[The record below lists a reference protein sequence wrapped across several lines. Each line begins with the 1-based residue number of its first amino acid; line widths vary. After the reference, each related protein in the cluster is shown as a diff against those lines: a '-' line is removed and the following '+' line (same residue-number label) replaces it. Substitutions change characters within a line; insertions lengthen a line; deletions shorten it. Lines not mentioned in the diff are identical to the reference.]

1 MIFSIVIA
9 LVVALVVL
17 AIIINAVQQHKEK
30 VEAEKRNEVA
40 KYKAIIEDTEALL
53 MSIGN
58 IPVSN
63 QLVLV
68 LHQRVLDAV
77 KNMSELMP
85 DSTELK
91 NRVRDAQSR
100 VQSMDPNEK
109 VQSEE
114 SFQLPDDERAT
125 IALLQSIKKLRTALR
140 AEHSKGKV
148 DTHLFMS
155 EEKRLERLQLRIN
168 VESLMK
174 RGQSARQG
182 KMLGSARQ
190 YFEKALA
197 TITGQ
202 SSRDEYST
210 QRKAELEQILTEINE
225 ELKNSNARD
234 RLKKQAEE
242 KDDLDMLFQPK
253 KKW

>member
-85 DSTELK
+85 ESNELRQ
-91 NRVRDAQSR
+91 RVRDAQNR

-114 SFQLPDDERAT
+114 SFSLPDDERAT
-125 IALLQSIKKLRTALR
+125 IALLQSIKKLRAALR

-155 EEKRLERLQLRIN
+155 EDKRLDKLQLRIN

-174 RGQSARQG
+174 RGQAARQG

>member
-30 VEAEKRNEVA
+30 VEAEKRNEIA
-40 KYKAIIEDTEALL
+40 KYKTIIEDTEALL

-77 KNMSELMP
+77 KNMSELLP
-85 DSTELK
+85 ESTELRQ
-91 NRVRDAQSR
+91 RVRDAQNR

-114 SFQLPDDERAT
+114 SFSLPDDERAT
-125 IALLQSIKKLRTALR
+125 IALLQSIKKLRAALR

-155 EEKRLERLQLRIN
+155 EDKRLDKLQLRIN

-174 RGQSARQG
+174 RGQTARQG
-182 KMLGSARQ
+182 QMLGSARQ

-202 SSRDEYST
+202 SSRDEYT
-210 QRKAELEQILTEINE
+210 NQRKVELEQVLAEIND

>member
-17 AIIINAVQQHKEK
+17 AIVINAVQQHKEK
-30 VEAEKRNEVA
+30 VEAEKRNEIA
-40 KYKAIIEDTEALL
+40 KYKAVIEDTESLL
-53 MSIGN
+53 MNIGN

-77 KNMSELMP
+77 KNMYELMP
-85 DSTELK
+85 ESNELK
-91 NRVRDAQSR
+91 QRVRDAQGR

-109 VQSEE
+109 VQSED
-114 SFQLPDDERAT
+114 SFALPDDERAT
-125 IALLQSIKKLRTALR
+125 IALLQSIKKLRSALR

-148 DTHLFMS
+148 DTHLFMN
-155 EEKRLERLQLRIN
+155 EDKRLDRLQLRIN
-168 VESLMK
+168 VESLMN

-182 KMLGSARQ
+182 QMLGSARQ
-190 YFEKALA
+190 YFEKALS
-197 TITGQ
+197 TITSQ
-202 SSRDEYST
+202 PVRDDYIN
-210 QRKAELEQILTEINE
+210 QRKAELEKTLAEINE

-234 RLKKQAEE
+234 RIKKQAEE

>member
-30 VEAEKRNEVA
+30 VEAEKRSEIA
-40 KYKAIIEDTEALL
+40 KYKNIIEETESLL

-58 IPVSN
+58 IPVSP

-68 LHQRVLDAV
+68 LHQRILDAV
-77 KNMSELMP
+77 KNMYEIMP
-85 DSTELK
+85 ESTELRQ
-91 NRVRDAQSR
+91 RVRDAEGS
-100 VQSMDPNEK
+100 VQNMDPTEK

-114 SFQLPDDERAT
+114 SFVLPDDERAT
-125 IALLQSIKKLRTALR
+125 IALIQSIKKLRNALR

-148 DTHLFMS
+148 DTHLFMN
-155 EEKRLERLQLRIN
+155 EDKRLDRLQLRIN

-190 YFEKALA
+190 YYEKALA
-197 TITGQ
+197 TITSQ
-202 SSRDEYST
+202 AIRDDYT
-210 QRKAELEQILTEINE
+210 NTRKAELDQILATINE
-225 ELKNSNARD
+225 ELKNTNARD